1 MITICCLSDGERL
14 TNKCVLI
21 LKVYACMCCFHVLV
35 YYYTCILVDFPVFVH
50 VLTIVKAS
58 LAVEER
64 RGGEER
70 DSFASIVRHIAFPC
84 SLMSFI
90 GVLLYSTYIYSCG
103 TI

>member
-64 RGGEER
+64 RGER
-70 DSFASIVRHIAFPC
+70 REI
-84 SLMSFI
+84 
-90 GVLLYSTYIYSCG
+90 LLQALSGILPFLAL
-103 TI
+103 